1 MRLPLQKEPQKNA
14 RSLSV
19 YVLCCLCVTLVLLSV
34 SAQSQVIKGVVKDKY
49 SDETIPF
56 ASLQLKNT
64 GAGRLTDSAGAF
76 SIYLND
82 RLNDTLEITYV
93 GYQDYLIPIDSALL
107 SQEQNGIIELNILLE
122 RGKYTEEVVVKR
134 KIDRGLL
141 MWKRIVRRKPFNDRY
156 RFDNFSYEL
165 YNKLELDIKNV
176 NKERMQELRLLK
188 NFSFVFDNID
198 SVEGASVLPLYL
210 MESLSNYYYQ
220 KSPLKR
226 REVIKASKTLG
237 LNNESISKMLGGM
250 DQNINFYNNF
260 IPVFDKQFI
269 SPISDNGDAYY
280 KYKVADS
287 QFVAGRRLIHLVF
300 TPRRKGENTFEG
312 DCWVHDSTFAIQK
325 MSLRLSKEANINFV
339 NQLSLIQEYKLIND
353 TTWFL
358 SKDKFIADVAPLG
371 NRNLSFIGRKTAT
384 YKDIVVDDESVVNE
398 LSRNKILEEVILPP
412 DASGKTD
419 EYWSK
424 ARHEALSKNEAAVYQ
439 MVDTLLSLPAYRRAR
454 ENIYFLTVGYK
465 NIGNYEIGPWYN
477 WITYNTLEGYRAR
490 FDLGTNKYFSKQ
502 WFLHAYGAYGFT
514 DREWKYKMDAMY
526 LFNKN
531 PRSYISA
538 SYKKDI
544 DYGQT
549 YYDQMS
555 QDNIFALAIRKSGVS
570 MKFLMTDEK
579 KIEGYKEWK
588 NGFSALA
595 TVSHKSF
602 DPLRQLPPKMLF
614 THGDEQL
621 ATAEVSIRLRYALL
635 EKFLESAFN
644 RISLGSP
651 YPTAELKY
659 TKGVSGVFNSRYN
672 YSKLSI
678 GVSHYKNISPFGS
691 IYYNVFAGKTFGT
704 LPYMLLDI
712 APGNEIYYYNKYSF
726 NLMNRYEF
734 LHDRYAGI
742 NMEHNIGNGIFG
754 FIPLV
759 KKLKLRQFYSVRA
772 LWGGLSEANR
782 QYNMP
787 PGAEYAFETLDGKN
801 YLEVGTGIDNILK
814 LFRIDFIWRV
824 SPQPLPEERYK
835 RFGVFGSF
843 RLAF

>member
-1 MRLPLQKEPQKNA
+1 
-14 RSLSV
+14 
-19 YVLCCLCVTLVLLSV
+19 LCCCCALFGLPDV
-34 SAQSQVIKGVVKDKY
+34 SAQTKIIKGIVKDKY
-49 SDETIPF
+49 SEETIPF
-56 ASLQLKNT
+56 ASLQFKNT
-64 GAGRLTDSAGAF
+64 GAGRLADAAGAF
-76 SIYLND
+76 SFHLD
-82 RLNDTLEITYV
+82 KWPEDTLEITYV

-107 SQEQNGIIELNILLE
+107 SKEQNGIIELNVLLE
-122 RGKYTEEVVVKR
+122 RGKYAEEVVVKR

-141 MWKRIVRRKPFNDRY
+141 MWRRIVRRKPFNDRY
-156 RFDNFSYEL
+156 RFKNFSYEL
-165 YNKLELDIKNV
+165 YNKLELDIKNI
-176 NKERMQELRLLK
+176 NKERLQELRLLK
-188 NFSFVFDNID
+188 NFSFLFNNID
-198 SVEGASVLPLYL
+198 TLEGAPILPLYL
-210 MESLSNYYYQ
+210 MESLSDYYYQ

-226 REVIKASKTLG
+226 REVFKASKTLG
-237 LNNESISKMLGGM
+237 VNNESISKLLGGM

-287 QFVAGRRLIHLVF
+287 QFVGGRRLIHLIF

-325 MSLRLSKEANINFV
+325 MSLRLSKEANVNFV
-339 NQLSLIQEYKLIND
+339 NQLSLIQEYKLIDD

-358 SKDKFIADVAPLG
+358 SKDKFVVDVAPLG
-371 NRNLSFIGRKTAT
+371 NSNLSFIGRKTST
-384 YKDIVVDDESVVNE
+384 YKDIAVDDESVVTE
-398 LSRNKILEEVILPP
+398 LGKNKILEEIILPP
-412 DASGKTD
+412 DAMEKTD
-419 EYWSK
+419 EYWSG
-424 ARHEALSKNEAAVYQ
+424 ARHEALSQSEASVYQ
-439 MVDTLLSLPAYRRAR
+439 MVDTLLSLPAYRKTRD
-454 ENIYFLTVGYK
+454 NIYFLAVGYK

-477 WITYNTLEGYRAR
+477 WLSYNTLEGYRAR
-490 FDLGTNKYFSKQ
+490 FDLGTNKHFSKQ
-502 WFLHAYGAYGFT
+502 WFLHAYGAYGFS
-514 DREWKYKMDAMY
+514 DKQWKYKMDAMY

-549 YYDQMS
+549 YYDQIS
-555 QDNIFALAIRKSGVS
+555 QDNVFALAIRKSGVR

-588 NGFSALA
+588 NGFSILTTAA
-595 TVSHKSF
+595 HKSF
-602 DPLRQLPPKMLF
+602 DPLRQLPPKTLF
-614 THGDEQL
+614 APDDEKL
-621 ATAEVSIRLRYALL
+621 ATAEISIRFRYALL

-651 YPTAELKY
+651 YPVAELKY
-659 TKGVSGVFNSRYN
+659 TKGISGVFNSGYN
-672 YSKLSI
+672 YSKLSL
-678 GVSHYKNISPFGS
+678 GVSQYKNISPLGS
-691 IYYNVFAGKTFGT
+691 VYYNVFAGKTFGT

-742 NMEHNIGNGIFG
+742 NIEHNIGNGIFG

-759 KKLKLRQFYSVRA
+759 KKLKFRQFYSVRA
-772 LWGGLSEANR
+772 LWGGISEANR

-787 PGAEYAFETLDGKN
+787 PDSEYSFETLDGKH

-814 LFRIDFIWRV
+814 VFRIDLIWRV
-824 SPQPLPEERYK
+824 APQPLPEEQYK

-843 RLAF
+843 RLSF